1 MTTALM
7 DRIEPHSPA
16 SRAGSE
22 VDPAT
27 LARAQ
32 QGDATAVERFVR
44 HYERPVFAFLSRMA
58 GRGPHVEDLAQ
69 EVFLRAY
76 RALPNFER
84 RENTRVST
92 WLFSIAWRLCI
103 DRSRKPRPPLL
114 SVESVPL
121 RSAACPD
128 QDHRRSRIAS
138 ALELAVGELPREQRA
153 AFLLAECHGLTTA
166 EIAQVTDT
174 TRATVKTRL
183 FRARA
188 RLKRSLRA
196 IWEEER

>member
-1 MTTALM
+1 M

-32 QGDATAVERFVR
+32 QGDATAVE
-44 HYERPVFAFLSRMA
+44 
-58 GRGPHVEDLAQ
+58 
-69 EVFLRAY
+69 
-76 RALPNFER
+76 
-84 RENTRVST
+84 
-92 WLFSIAWRLCI
+92 
-103 DRSRKPRPPLL
+103 
-114 SVESVPL
+114 
-121 RSAACPD
+121 
-128 QDHRRSRIAS
+128 RIAS